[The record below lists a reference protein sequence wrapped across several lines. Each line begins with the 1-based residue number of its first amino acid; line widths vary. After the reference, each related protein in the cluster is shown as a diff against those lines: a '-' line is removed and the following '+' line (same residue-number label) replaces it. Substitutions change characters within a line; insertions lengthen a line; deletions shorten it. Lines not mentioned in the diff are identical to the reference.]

1 MLFHLLFS
9 IRVRVELGNIVFD
22 SLQTAEEEARIALL
36 FYQFSYLFDLFKQV
50 LKKVPYFL
58 EVFVIECAVDL
69 DCDLFDD
76 VPFFSLFCEY
86 YSFLIVSLI
95 IVHKVLDYGSGTY

>member
-9 IRVRVELGNIVFD
+9 IGVGVELCDIVFD
-22 SLQTAEEEARIALL
+22 SLQTTEEEARIALL
-36 FYQFSYLFDLFKQV
+36 LYQLSDLFDLLEQI

-58 EVFVIECAVDL
+58 KILVIECAVDL
-69 DCDLFDD
+69 DCDLLDD
-76 VPFFSLFCEY
+76 VPFLGLFCEY

-95 IVHKVLDYGSGTY
+95 IVHKVLGYGSGTY